1 MWWMWLER
9 GYLGLM
15 GSIFLVSGVFS
26 FFDPHAMGAA
36 LGIAPIDSSGETE
49 IRATYGGLV
58 VGSGLMLLCGLVS
71 RPMAVGGLVATLF
84 GGGGLVFTR
93 IVMETFL
100 GDPGFALNQAI
111 VVMFE
116 LTLIALAFVL
126 LRRALRNS
134 APARAPQQGGA
145 T

>member
-1 MWWMWLER
+1 MWLER

-15 GSIFLVSGVFS
+15 GSVFLVAGVSF

-36 LGIAPIDSSGETE
+36 LGIAPLDASGETE

-58 VGSGLMLLCGLVS
+58 VGSGLLLLSGLTS
-71 RPMAVGGLVATLF
+71 RALAVAALAATLF

-93 IVMETFL
+93 IVMETFV
-100 GDPGFALNQAI
+100 GDAGFSLNQA
-111 VVMFE
+111 VVVTFE
-116 LTLIALAFVL
+116 LTLISLAFVL

-134 APARAPQQGGA
+134 ARGRARQRGGA